1 MPKTSREPFPSA
13 DEIAA
18 RAHELFTTGGR
29 RIALIP
35 EYWRRAERELLA
47 DAADRV
53 LSGERRHTAGFM
65 TRDVRGKRQTL
76 G

>member
-18 RAHELFTTGGR
+18 RAHELFATGGR

-35 EYWRRAERELLA
+35 EYWRTAERELLA

-53 LSGERRHTAGFM
+53 LSDERRRTAGFM
-65 TRDVRGKRQTL
+65 TRGVRGKRQTL